1 MEQVPAVK
9 LLSNGVEVDGK
20 VIDDYCLFSLKLIPD
35 TPINIISE
43 ISLNGVVL
51 PVGTVTDLLAEGMYL
66 MDVVRQ
72 CALYSKCDDTK
83 AYKATFSIVSCRH
96 SDGLPEVEVIEY
108 DIPLETKTV
117 QECKKDG
124 NILLSRYPLG
134 ASEIGALVEE
144 GVVVIPNDLPRFK
157 YRLTKTTNIIGLGV
171 QVYDDSATFDPN
183 QDWELAIPPKNQ
195 DFGME
200 FFCLARNTE
209 KLFVEVSS
217 NAPFEVA
224 LESGTAKAVRTHS
237 VNAPSRR
244 LNHHAA
250 YSIIVPAFEA
260 GIDTGYKR
268 EPHASG
274 SEVKYA
280 QGYITVVNAVG
291 KAIRLSADN
300 PISVRAPNFT
310 TAIVSSPYGTEE
322 GEPATPYV
330 HVTSDIPFA
339 LSTSEGYVQAKQ
351 SKSGSYSYVA
361 AASTDVLP
369 IERRQIAG
377 SEPYLAGTVS
387 VLALGTVTMLLS
399 VSSSGTKIITEATA
413 NQDLV
418 TVSPTDPSSTTPR
431 AILEGG
437 QVVHKVFVDPA
448 GRILDLGL
456 LEANFLATGNSFYLT
471 KTTKGVV
478 SKIRVVR
485 RARMGTVWGY
495 CDARVKEGR
504 YSVVIDGA
512 NGSYNDTPR
521 VVEVSVSNLSQFPNP
536 SIFFED
542 PQVSV
547 FATQVEGVNVM
558 FNGNNTIYIRSDAP
572 VRYEL
577 ERSNEVMSGSNVGD
591 VGMNV
596 TKVEFNTK
604 DMKNVKLR
612 ILSGEHT
619 NPDDKEGGITLQT
632 HIWSVVG
639 AEKET
644 AIITDVP
651 TIATL
656 FGKQFPVLFG
666 KAQVPVKNA
675 AAEAG
680 LTVSST
686 SMEALHTTVSV
697 NAVHIEKDDEIEP
710 VQYTLKVAQG
720 AGTDI
725 NGSYNVVSTC
735 AEAGVLSEEPLP
747 DVIVRSSSQWEKSIE
762 AGQGVTIHHVVDD
775 SIVKDGYRAFKVD
788 VRENTAVTKEWI
800 EEQVTHK
807 EQHGLYIFNLPDG
820 CIPTRVS
827 DWAAIIEGRV
837 YSEKNTCACVA
848 LCQGRLVTVH
858 LTTTSLEV

>member
-20 VIDDYCLFSLKLIPD
+20 VIDDYGLFSLKLTPD

-43 ISLNGVVL
+43 VSLNGVVL

-66 MDVVRQ
+66 RDVVRQ
-72 CALYSKCDDTK
+72 CALYSKCDDSK
-83 AYKATFSIVSCRH
+83 SYKATFSIVSCHH

-117 QECKKDG
+117 QACKKDG
-124 NILLSRYPLG
+124 NLLFSRYPLG
-134 ASEIGALVEE
+134 ASEIGALVDE
-144 GVVVIPNDLPRFK
+144 GVVTMPNDLPRFK

-171 QVYDDSATFDPN
+171 QVYDDSETFDPN
-183 QDWELAIPPKNQ
+183 QDWELAIPPEKQ

-200 FFCLARNTE
+200 FFYLEGNTE

-224 LESGTAKAVRTHS
+224 LYEGTVKA

-244 LNHHAA
+244 LSPHAA
-250 YSIIVPAFEA
+250 YSIIIPAFEA
-260 GIDTGYKR
+260 GINTDYKR
-268 EPHASG
+268 EPHSSG
-274 SEVKYA
+274 SAIKYA
-280 QGYITVVNAVG
+280 QGSITVVNAVG
-291 KAIRLSADN
+291 KAIRLSSDN
-300 PISVRAPNFT
+300 QIHVRSPNFT
-310 TAIVSSPYGTEE
+310 TAIVSSPYGTE
-322 GEPATPYV
+322 GEPAAPYV
-330 HVTSDIPFA
+330 HVASDIPFA
-339 LSTSEGYVQAKQ
+339 LATGEGYVQAKQ
-351 SKSGSYSYVA
+351 GKSGSYSYVA
-361 AASTDVLP
+361 AASIDVLP
-369 IERRQIAG
+369 IERRQMAG
-377 SEPYLAGTVS
+377 SETFAGTVA
-387 VLALGTVTMLLS
+387 VLVLGTVTMLLS
-399 VSSSGTKIITEATA
+399 VSSSGTKIIAEATA
-413 NQDLV
+413 NPTSTPANSQR
-418 TVSPTDPSSTTPR
+418 VSQNGDV
-431 AILEGG
+431 
-437 QVVHKVFVDPA
+437 VVHKVFVDPK
-448 GRILDLGL
+448 GFILDLGSV
-456 LEANFLATGNSFYLT
+456 EGNSLATGNSFYL
-471 KTTKGVV
+471 KQRVNGVF
-478 SKIRVVR
+478 SKSIRVVR

-495 CDARVKEGR
+495 CDTRVKEGR
-504 YSVVIDGA
+504 YSVVIDGTDGRY
-512 NGSYNDTPR
+512 NGETR

-572 VRYEL
+572 VRYEV
-577 ERSNEVMSGSNVGD
+577 EGSNEVMSGSNVGD

-604 DMKNVKLR
+604 GVKNVKLR

-619 NPDDKEGGITLQT
+619 NPDDNEGGVTLQT
-632 HIWSVVG
+632 HTWSVVD

-656 FGKQFPVLFG
+656 FGKQFPVLLG

-675 AAEAG
+675 AEEAG
-680 LTVSST
+680 LTVSPA
-686 SMEALHTTVSV
+686 SMESLHTIVSV

-710 VQYTLKVAQG
+710 AQYTLKVAQG

-747 DVIVRSSSQWEKSIE
+747 DVIVRSSSQWDKSIE
-762 AGQGVTIHHVVDD
+762 AGQGVTVHHVFHD
-775 SIVKDGYRAFKVD
+775 SIVKDGYKAFKVD

-807 EQHGLYIFNLPDG
+807 EQNGIHVFSLPDG
-820 CIPTRVS
+820 CIPTKVS

-837 YSEKNTCACVA
+837 YSEKNTCACVT
-848 LCQGRLVTVH
+848 LCQGKLVTVH

>member
-20 VIDDYCLFSLKLIPD
+20 VIDDYGLFSLKLIPD

-66 MDVVRQ
+66 HNVVRM
-72 CALYSKCDDTK
+72 CSLYSKCDDTK
-83 AYKATFSIVSCRH
+83 AYKATFSIVSCH
-96 SDGLPEVEVIEY
+96 PSDGLPEVEVIEY

-171 QVYDDSATFDPN
+171 QVYDDSATFDPD

-224 LESGTAKAVRTHS
+224 LESGTVKA

-244 LNHHAA
+244 LSPHAA

-260 GIDTGYKR
+260 GTNTEYKR
-268 EPHASG
+268 EPHTSG

-280 QGYITVVNAVG
+280 QGYITVINAVG

-310 TAIVSSPYGTEE
+310 TAIVSSPYGTE
-322 GEPATPYV
+322 GEPTTPYV

-339 LSTSEGYVQAKQ
+339 LATDEGYVQAKQ
-351 SKSGSYSYVA
+351 GKSGSYSYVA
-361 AASTDVLP
+361 AASIDVLP

-377 SEPYLAGTVS
+377 SEPYWAGTVS

-399 VSSSGTKIITEATA
+399 VSSNGTKITTEDIA
-413 NQDLV
+413 NP
-418 TVSPTDPSSTTPR
+418 TSAPANIPRVSQN
-431 AILEGG
+431 GNV
-437 QVVHKVFVDPA
+437 VVHKVFVDPK
-448 GRILDLGL
+448 GFILDLGSV
-456 LEANFLATGNSFYLT
+456 EGNSLATGNSFYL
-471 KTTKGVV
+471 KQRVNGVF
-478 SKIRVVR
+478 SKVIRVVR

-495 CDARVKEGR
+495 CDTRVKEGR

-512 NGSYNDTPR
+512 DGSYNGVPR

-596 TKVEFNTK
+596 TKVEFNTE

-619 NPDDKEGGITLQT
+619 NPDDKEGGVTLQT
-632 HIWSVVG
+632 HIWSVVD

-675 AAEAG
+675 AEEAG

-686 SMEALHTTVSV
+686 SMEALHTLVSV

-710 VQYTLKVAQG
+710 TQYTLKIAQG

-747 DVIVRSSSQWEKSIE
+747 DVIVRSSSQWDKSIE
-762 AGQGVTIHHVVDD
+762 AGQGVTVHHVFHDA
-775 SIVKDGYRAFKVD
+775 IVEDGYKAFKVD

-807 EQHGLYIFNLPDG
+807 EQSGLYIFSLPDG

-837 YSEKNTCACVA
+837 YSEKNTCACVTI
-848 LCQGRLVTVH
+848 CQGKLVTVH

>member
-20 VIDDYCLFSLKLIPD
+20 VIDDYGLFSLKLIPD

-43 ISLNGVVL
+43 VSLNGVVL

-66 MDVVRQ
+66 RDVVRQ

-83 AYKATFSIVSCRH
+83 AYKATFSIIADRH
-96 SDGLPEVEVIEY
+96 SDSLPEVEVIEY

-124 NILLSRYPLG
+124 NLLFSRYPLG
-134 ASEIGALVEE
+134 ASEIGALVDE
-144 GVVVIPNDLPRFK
+144 GVVTMPNDLPRFK

-171 QVYDDSATFDPN
+171 QVYDDTATFDPN
-183 QDWELAIPPKNQ
+183 QDWELAVPPEKQ
-195 DFGME
+195 DFGMK
-200 FFCLARNTE
+200 FFVLERNPE
-209 KLFVEVSS
+209 KVFVEVAS
-217 NAPFEVA
+217 NAPFEIA
-224 LESGTAKAVRTHS
+224 LESGTAKSVRTNPRMH
-237 VNAPSRR
+237 PSSS
-244 LNHHAA
+244 
-250 YSIIVPAFEA
+250 YS
-260 GIDTGYKR
+260 
-268 EPHASG
+268 
-274 SEVKYA
+274 
-280 QGYITVVNAVG
+280 
-291 KAIRLSADN
+291 
-300 PISVRAPNFT
+300 
-310 TAIVSSPYGTEE
+310 AIVSAHEAGLNLDYHRKTHCSGSFVAYAEGSVVVIGANGAITPLAVSDPIQIRRPNFATSVVLVPSDNGKPEQPYIK
-322 GEPATPYV
+322 
-330 HVTSDIPFA
+330 VTSDIPFA
-339 LSTSEGYVQAKQ
+339 LATFEGYVQAKQ
-351 SKSGSYSYVA
+351 SKSGSYSYVV
-361 AASTDVLP
+361 AASIDVLP
-369 IERRQIAG
+369 VERRQIAG

-387 VLALGTVTMLLS
+387 VLVLGTVTMQLS
-399 VSSSGTKIITEATA
+399 VSSNGTKIISENTNSPASISA
-413 NQDLV
+413 DNQR
-418 TVSPTDPSSTTPR
+418 VSQN
-431 AILEGG
+431 EGA
-437 QVVHKVFVDPA
+437 VVHKVFVDPA
-448 GRILDLGL
+448 GCILDLGS
-456 LEANFLATGNSFYLT
+456 LEANYLATGNSFYLT
-471 KTTKGVV
+471 KSVNGVV

-495 CDARVKEGR
+495 CDTRVKEGR

-512 NGSYNDTPR
+512 NGSYSDVPR

-547 FATQVEGVNVM
+547 FATQVEGVNVV
-558 FNGNNTIYIRSDAP
+558 FNGNNAIYIRSDVP

-596 TKVEFNTK
+596 TKVEFHTEG
-604 DMKNVKLR
+604 MKNVKLR

-619 NPDDKEGGITLQT
+619 NPDDKGGVTLQT
-632 HIWSVVG
+632 HIWSVVD

-675 AAEAG
+675 AEEAG

-686 SMEALHTTVSV
+686 SMDALHTLVSV

-710 VQYTLKVAQG
+710 VQYTLKNAQG

-747 DVIVRSSSQWEKSIE
+747 DVIVRSSSQWDKSIE
-762 AGQGVTIHHVVDD
+762 AGHGVTVHHVVDD
-775 SIVKDGYRAFKVD
+775 SIVEDGYKSFKVD

-807 EQHGLYIFNLPDG
+807 EQHGLYIFSLPDG

-837 YSEKNTCACVA
+837 YSEKNTCACVT
-848 LCQGRLVTVH
+848 LCEGKLVTVH

>member
-20 VIDDYCLFSLKLIPD
+20 VIDDYGLFSLKLIPD

-43 ISLNGVVL
+43 VSLNGVVL

-66 MDVVRQ
+66 RDVVRQ

-83 AYKATFSIVSCRH
+83 SYKATFSIISH
-96 SDGLPEVEVIEY
+96 HPADGLPEVEVIEY

-117 QECKKDG
+117 QACKKDG
-124 NILLSRYPLG
+124 NLLFSRYPLG
-134 ASEIGALVEE
+134 ASEIGALVDE
-144 GVVVIPNDLPRFK
+144 GVVTMPNDLPRFK
-157 YRLTKTTNIIGLGV
+157 YRLAKTTNIIGLGV
-171 QVYDDSATFDPN
+171 QVYDDSETFDPN
-183 QDWELAIPPKNQ
+183 QDWELAVPPEKQ

-200 FFCLARNTE
+200 VFYLEGNLE
-209 KLFVEVSS
+209 KAFVEVSS

-224 LESGTAKAVRTHS
+224 LYEGTVKAVNS
-237 VNAPSRR
+237 PSRR
-244 LNHHAA
+244 LSPHAA
-250 YSIIVPAFEA
+250 YSIIIPAFEA
-260 GIDTGYKR
+260 GINTDYKR
-268 EPHASG
+268 EPHSSG
-274 SEVKYA
+274 SAIKYA
-280 QGYITVVNAVG
+280 QGSITVVNAVG
-291 KAIRLSADN
+291 KAIRLTADN

-310 TAIVSSPYGTEE
+310 TAVVSSPYGTE
-322 GEPATPYV
+322 GEPTTPYV

-339 LSTSEGYVQAKQ
+339 LATNEGYVQAKQ
-351 SKSGSYSYVA
+351 GKSGSYSYVA
-361 AASTDVLP
+361 AASIDVLP
-369 IERRQIAG
+369 IERRQTEG
-377 SEPYLAGTVS
+377 SETFAGTVA
-387 VLALGTVTMLLS
+387 VLVLGTVTMHLS
-399 VSSSGTKIITEATA
+399 VSSSGTKIIAENTNSPASISA
-413 NQDLV
+413 DSPR
-418 TVSPTDPSSTTPR
+418 VSQN
-431 AILEGG
+431 GG
-437 QVVHKVFVDPA
+437 VVVHKVFVDPK
-448 GRILDLGL
+448 GFILDLGS
-456 LEANFLATGNSFYLT
+456 LEANYLATGNSFYLR
-471 KTTKGVV
+471 KMVNGVF
-478 SKIRVVR
+478 SMMIRVVR

-512 NGSYNDTPR
+512 DGLYNGEPR

-577 ERSNEVMSGSNVGD
+577 ERSNEEMSGSNVG

-596 TKVEFNTK
+596 TKVEFNTEG
-604 DMKNVKLR
+604 MKNVKLR
-612 ILSGEHT
+612 ILSGAHT
-619 NPDDKEGGITLQT
+619 NPDDKEGGVTLQT
-632 HIWSVVG
+632 YNWSVVD

-675 AAEAG
+675 AEEAG

-686 SMEALHTTVSV
+686 SMEALHTIVSV

-710 VQYTLKVAQG
+710 AQYTLKVAQG

-735 AEAGVLSEEPLP
+735 AEAGILSEEPLP
-747 DVIVRSSSQWEKSIE
+747 DVIVRSSSQWEKSIG
-762 AGQGVTIHHVVDD
+762 AGQGVTVHHVVHD
-775 SIVKDGYRAFKVD
+775 SIVKDGYKALAVD

-807 EQHGLYIFNLPDG
+807 EQNGLYIFSLPDG
-820 CIPTRVS
+820 CIPTKVS
-827 DWAAIIEGRV
+827 DCAAIIEGRV
-837 YSEKNTCACVA
+837 YSEKNTCACVT
-848 LCQGRLVTVH
+848 LCQGKLVTVH